1 MSFFEELKR
10 RNVFRVGIA
19 YAVTSWLLLQFADI
33 VLENIAAP
41 GWVMQVFML
50 ALGLGFPL
58 ALFFA
63 WAYELTPEGLKKEK
77 DVDRSQ
83 SLTPQTGRRLDFMII
98 AAMALALAYF
108 IWESRFS
115 ADDQSVVEQVVDTP
129 AQIATGEDQGDTGV
143 SDKAKDD
150 RHSIAVL
157 PFTHRSANQD
167 DIYFT
172 DGVHD
177 DLLTQLS
184 KIRAFKVISRTSV
197 MEYRDTTKNLRQIG
211 DELGVTTILEGA
223 VQRVGDRVRITVQL
237 IDANSDEHLWAENYD
252 RKLTTDNLFDIQ
264 TEIATSIAKATQ
276 STLSDSE
283 IASVSSAAPTS
294 NLEAY
299 ELYLQARRFTLG
311 STSVGISLTGYQTA
325 IQLYEEA
332 IAKDPQ
338 FALAYVGLAEA
349 HLSNYWSHG
358 GDLENR
364 AKARQAMDKA
374 ISINAGLPEIQMAEG
389 FYHYWGLLDY
399 PAALSYLNKAI
410 ELMPGNAEAYMWRGW
425 ALRRSGRFEKA
436 IESMQ
441 QSLSLDPRA
450 VFNWMEL
457 GITYRYL
464 NRYDKAFEASERARR
479 LDPASFWVKSA
490 LADLYLLKDGDPAK
504 AVAALV
510 GAQHAM
516 EFETRGAYVKAFVMA
531 RRFDGALELVA
542 NWPVEWEQQ
551 RQLLILREAWS
562 AEILHFAGRE
572 SESREQAKLALER
585 LEQMKLSSPD
595 DYRLYTPEAVM
606 LAIMGD
612 AEGSMAAVEKTLQLK
627 PVDAVTDMQIR
638 YQLARSLAIAGE
650 IRGSAKMLDS
660 LIPPPTTISVRFIE
674 LDPAFDGIR
683 DDPAFVE
690 MLDRHRG
697 DAI

>member
-1 MSFFEELKR
+1 MSLFEELKR

-19 YAVTSWLLLQFADI
+19 YVVTSWLLLQFADI

-41 GWVMQVFML
+41 AWVMQAFML
-50 ALGLGFPL
+50 ALALGFPL

-63 WAYELTPEGLKKEK
+63 WAFELTPEGLKKEK
-77 DVDRSQ
+77 DVDRGQ
-83 SLTPQTGRRLDFMII
+83 SITPKTGRRLDYVIF
-98 AAMALALAYF
+98 AVMAVALTYF
-108 IWESRFS
+108 VWESRFS
-115 ADDQSVVEQVVDTP
+115 SDEEPVAEQAGEIRAEPKTSENKDSAGDAAKARDT
-129 AQIATGEDQGDTGV
+129 
-143 SDKAKDD
+143 

-157 PFTHRSANQD
+157 PFTNRSANED

-177 DLLTQLS
+177 DLLTQLT

-197 MEYRDTTKNLRQIG
+197 MEYRDTVKNLRQIG
-211 DELGVTTILEGA
+211 DELGVSTILEGA
-223 VQRVGDRVRITVQL
+223 VQRSGDRVRITVQL
-237 IDANSDEHLWAENYD
+237 IDTTSDEHLWAENYD
-252 RKLTTDNLFDIQ
+252 RQLTTENLFDIQ
-264 TEIATSIAKATQ
+264 TEIATAIAKATQ

-283 IASVSSAAPTS
+283 IANFSSAPPTS

-299 ELYLQARRFTLG
+299 ELYLQARRLILG

-349 HLSNYWSHG
+349 HLSNYWSYG
-358 GDLENR
+358 GDLEDR
-364 AKARQAMDKA
+364 AKARQAIDKA
-374 ISINAGLPEIQMAEG
+374 IILNAGLPEIQMAEG

-399 PAALSYLNKAI
+399 PAALSYLAKAI

-425 ALRRSGRFEKA
+425 ALRRSGQFEKA
-436 IESMQ
+436 IASMQ

-450 VFNWMEL
+450 YFNWMEL
-457 GITYRYL
+457 GTTRRYL
-464 NRYDKAFEASERARR
+464 NRYDEAFEALERARS
-479 LDPASFWVKSA
+479 LDPDSFWPKSA
-490 LADLYLLKDGDPAK
+490 LAGLYLLKDGDPAK
-504 AVAALV
+504 AVAAMV
-510 GAQHAM
+510 GAQHAL
-516 EFETRGAYVKAFVMA
+516 EFETRGPYITVLVMA
-531 RRFDGALELVA
+531 RRFDEALELAA

-551 RQLLILREAWS
+551 RHLLILREAS
-562 AEILHFAGRE
+562 AAEILHFAGRE
-572 SESREQAKLALER
+572 SESREQAKLALAR

-595 DYRLYTPEAVM
+595 DYRIYTPEAIM

-612 AEGSMAAVEKTLQLK
+612 AEGCLAAVEKTLQLK
-627 PVDAVTDMQIR
+627 PADAVTDMQIR
-638 YQLARSLAIAGE
+638 YQLVRSLAIAGDTKRTVE
-650 IRGSAKMLDS
+650 MLDA
-660 LIPPPTTISVRFIE
+660 LIPPPTTISARYIE
-674 LDPAFDGIR
+674 IDPAFDGIR
-683 DDPAFVE
+683 DDQAFVA